1 MYGTVSV
8 QFDSES
14 ENKLIVLEE
23 KNNISTILWGKS
35 CKQDYLGEL

>member
-23 KNNISTILWGKS
+23 K
-35 CKQDYLGEL
+35 KQHFHDSLGEVM